1 MAEYRSNLVAKRMPH
16 RGIYSG
22 KPYEV
27 AGRIFLP
34 AGTVLAIGDVLKFV
48 PIGEN
53 QRVKEVTTLAV
64 GNIGAAAGS
73 LGFHQILDSAGNPV
87 KVERRGPSKYV
98 PAADTFT
105 SPATNATAF
114 AAAGAL
120 AGYKR
125 TQVTGSVAKLAGPV
139 HLSVTITTGA
149 TLAADT
155 ELFVGAMFDGE
166 TSTTEIVDPYIN
178 NDYLLDV

>member
-64 GNIGAAAGS
+64 DNIGAAAGS
-73 LGFHQILDSAGNPV
+73 IGFHQILYSAGKPA
-87 KVERRGPSKYV
+87 KVERHGPSKYV

-125 TQVTGSVAKLAGPV
+125 TQVTGNVGKLAGPV
-139 HLSVTITTGA
+139 HLSVTITTGV

-166 TSTTEIVDPYIN
+166 TSTVEIADPYIN

>member
-73 LGFHQILDSAGNPV
+73 IGFHQILDGAGNPV
-87 KVERRGPSKYV
+87 KVERHGPSKYV
-98 PAADTFT
+98 PAGSTFT

-114 AAAGAL
+114 GSAGAL

-125 TQVTGSVAKLAGPV
+125 TPVTASQGKLAGPV

-166 TSTTEIVDPYIN
+166 TSTIEIVDPYID
-178 NDYLLDV
+178 NDYLI

>member
-73 LGFHQILDSAGNPV
+73 IGFHQILDSAGNPV
-87 KVERRGPSKYV
+87 KVERHGPSKYV

-166 TSTTEIVDPYIN
+166 TSAIEIVDPYIN

>member
-48 PIGEN
+48 LIGEN

-73 LGFHQILDSAGNPV
+73 IGFHQILDSAGNPV
-87 KVERRGPSKYV
+87 KVERHGPSKYV

-125 TQVTGSVAKLAGPV
+125 TQVTGNVGKLAGPV

-166 TSTTEIVDPYIN
+166 TSTVEIVDPYIN

>member
-73 LGFHQILDSAGNPV
+73 IGFHQILDSAGNPV
-87 KVERRGPSKYV
+87 KVERHGPSKYV
-98 PAADTFT
+98 PADDTFT
-105 SPATNATAF
+105 SPATKATAF

-166 TSTTEIVDPYIN
+166 TSTVEIVDPYIN